1 MHTEAPQYVV
11 YAHSQMDLKFRYS
24 PLLSLIHTR
33 PPSTSVHYLLLI
45 SFPLSGIILIPLF
58 SHLLLIGT
66 QLGKVFNKQPQFSW
80 FLRRLLTHL
89 ACHSVMNKQWRSG
102 DLFSV
107 CLCVSSL
114 SPSLCLS
121 LSLSLCF
128 FFCTVLLWTEC
139 QDCLKNE
146 LSVEGLQRDTSGS
159 LWALENNELFPFLP
173 LICSIRY
180 PWQVQRDKQS
190 PLELIKYTEYIQK
203 SFDSTRV
210 QPKSL
215 WYYNVTICFLSRLEM
230 KTFCVRLL
238 SELSYRCYLVV
249 ANVYRQ

>member
-66 QLGKVFNKQPQFSW
+66 QLGKVFNKQLRFSW

-128 FFCTVLLWTEC
+128 FFLH
-139 QDCLKNE
+139 
-146 LSVEGLQRDTSGS
+146 R
-159 LWALENNELFPFLP
+159 
-173 LICSIRY
+173 
-180 PWQVQRDKQS
+180 
-190 PLELIKYTEYIQK
+190 
-203 SFDSTRV
+203 
-210 QPKSL
+210 
-215 WYYNVTICFLSRLEM
+215 
-230 KTFCVRLL
+230 
-238 SELSYRCYLVV
+238 LVV
-249 ANVYRQ
+249 NWMPGLSKKWAVSGGPATRYIRLIVSSRK